1 MAHSPTLNVL
11 DAPILHLPA
20 FNGSTDAWRVRDAC
34 EGTQIFGTTG
44 SGKTS
49 GSGQAIAKA
58 FLANG
63 FGGLVL
69 CAKVDERELWERY
82 AAETGRSGDLAIFS
96 PAHPW
101 RFNFL
106 DYERNRA
113 GAGAGLTENIVQI
126 FNKALELAESGTLS
140 AAGSDPYWQR
150 ATTQLLR
157 NAVDLLGAATGS
169 VSLGELQKLVTSA
182 PTSRDEVKSAAW
194 QQDSFLYEC
203 VIKGQGNLG
212 RLSASQ
218 QRDFV
223 LSLDYW
229 LSEFAGMDQRPRSS
243 IVSSFT
249 SMADGFLRGLMFD
262 LFCTETTLLPEFT
275 HEGAVIVLDLP
286 VKEYGL
292 VGIIAQGIFKYL
304 WQQAVERRRV
314 GPDTRPV
321 FLWADE
327 SQFFANSYDM
337 LFQTTARSA
346 RACTVYLTQNIN
358 NYYTMMGG
366 KNPKATVDS
375 LLGNFQTKI
384 FHTNGDAV
392 TNNWAS
398 EMISKSFQDQVSY
411 GRNTGDG
418 KNGDGSSSNVSKA
431 LHYEVQPSA
440 FLTLRNGGPDND
452 KEVDAILFKAGRE
465 WHASGRPHRLVSFAQ
480 EL

>member
-1 MAHSPTLNVL
+1 MNLDDTLL
-11 DAPILHLPA
+11 GLPA
-20 FNGSTDAWRVRDAC
+20 PGGTVDHWRVRDAC

-49 GSGQAIAKA
+49 GSGQALAKA
-58 FLANG
+58 FLTGG

-69 CAKVDERELWERY
+69 CAKVDERELWQRY
-82 AAETGRSGDLAIFS
+82 AAETGRADDLVIFS
-96 PAHPW
+96 PAHRW

-113 GAGAGLTENIVQI
+113 GAGGGLTENIVQI

-140 AAGSDPYWQR
+140 AAADPYWQR

-157 NAVDLLGAATGS
+157 NAVDLLGAATGA
-169 VSLGELQKLVTSA
+169 VSLSELQKLVTSA
-182 PTSRDEVKSAAW
+182 PASRDEVKSAAW
-194 QQDSFLYEC
+194 QQESFLYDC
-203 VIKGQGNLG
+203 VIQGQQRYEEMNTT
-212 RLSASQ
+212 Q
-218 QRDFV
+218 QRDFA

-229 LSEFAGMDQRPRSS
+229 LGEFAGMDQRPRSS

-249 SMADGFLRGLMFD
+249 SMADGFLRGLMYD
-262 LFCTETTLLPEFT
+262 LFCTETTLEPEFSQ
-275 HEGAVIVLDLP
+275 EGAVIVLDLP
-286 VKEYGL
+286 VKEYGH
-292 VGIIAQGIFKYL
+292 VGIVAQGIFKYL

-366 KNPKATVDS
+366 RNAKATVDS

-398 EMISKSFQDQVSY
+398 EMISKSFQDMLSY
-411 GRNTGDG
+411 GRNNGAQG
-418 KNGDGSSSNVSKA
+418 GDGSSSNISQA
-431 LHYEVQPSA
+431 LHYEVQPSE
-440 FLTLRNGGPDND
+440 FLTLRNGGPDNA
-452 KEVDAILFKAGRE
+452 KEVDALLFKAGRV
-465 WHASGRPHRLVSFAQ
+465 WQASGRPHRFVTFSQTL
-480 EL
+480 